1 MCVILSIVEG
11 RCAAMGE
18 LLHEN
23 SYGIKMIREDF
34 KKRSQVKVLLED
46 GAKRYIHRI
55 YRFNRIEAQ
64 FDSPYLS
71 WANLDCCGS
80 WAYDEEYLDT
90 AVQMGAKLFADRAL
104 SLRAASD
111 QMAKEEA
118 LQQFRDFSASLPNG
132 IFADVTGTL
141 DWDGI
146 LYTFIC
152 REGTIADYLDLKGVF
167 EFYEKL
173 GVFLPPALKA
183 EVTELCGI
191 EIKRYGGKEPPYL
204 FYRSNTDAELV
215 TTGLLLGYPIE
226 STASI
231 LCGY

>member
-1 MCVILSIVEG
+1 MS
-11 RCAAMGE
+11 E

-23 SYGIKMIREDF
+23 SQGVKIVREDY
-34 KKRSQVKVLLED
+34 KKRSRVKVFTESD
-46 GAKRYIHRI
+46 GKIYTLRS
-55 YRFNRIEAQ
+55 YRFNRISDR

-71 WANLDCCGS
+71 WANLDCCGG

-90 AVQMGAKLFADRAL
+90 AVQEGKKLFADRSVPL
-104 SLRAASD
+104 MLNQTQED
-111 QMAKEEA
+111 A

-141 DWDGI
+141 STDGFF
-146 LYTFIC
+146 YTFIC
-152 REGTIADYLDLKGVF
+152 REGTIADYFDIESVF
-167 EFYEKL
+167 EFYKKL
-173 GVFLPPALKA
+173 GIFLPASLKA
-183 EVTELCGI
+183 EVIKLCGI
-191 EIKRYGGKEPPYL
+191 EIKRYGGKDAPYL
-204 FYRSNTDAELV
+204 FYRSNTDVEVV